1 MTEKEKAKK
10 NKKKAK
16 FHNPTNVL
24 KKKIG
29 SGGLPLKQLE
39 KAEKLIEENKTDFL
53 PFAQKILVKLDKA
66 TAEARKKKPA
76 NKAAINGIAFPI
88 MEMKSS
94 AGMFKYGLVSEIAS
108 VVLDF
113 LESVDELNDDGFDII
128 DVHYQTLE
136 AIIRLRLT
144 GNGGKQ
150 GKVMA
155 DELYAAC
162 RRYERKYGTGA
173 K

>member
-1 MTEKEKAKK
+1 MTEKEKTKK
-10 NKKKAK
+10 SKKKAK
-16 FHNPTNVL
+16 FHNPANIL

-29 SGGLPLKQLE
+29 SGGLSPKQLE
-39 KAEKLIEENKTDFL
+39 KAETIIQENKTDFV
-53 PFAQKILVKLDKA
+53 PFAQKILVRLEKA
-66 TAEARKKKPA
+66 TTDARKHKPA
-76 NKAAINGIAFPI
+76 NKAAINGIALPI

-94 AGMFKYGLVSEIAS
+94 AGMFKYSLVSEIAS

-113 LESVDELNDDGFDII
+113 LESIDELNDDGFTIV

-136 AIIRLRLT
+136 AIIRLKLS
-144 GNGGKQ
+144 GSGGKQ

-162 RRYERKYGTGA
+162 RRYERKYGAGT